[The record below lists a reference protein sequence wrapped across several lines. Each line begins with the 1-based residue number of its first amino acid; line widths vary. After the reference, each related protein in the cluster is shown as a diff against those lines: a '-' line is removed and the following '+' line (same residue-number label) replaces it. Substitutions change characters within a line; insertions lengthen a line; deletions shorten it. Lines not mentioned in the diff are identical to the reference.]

1 MIATY
6 NVRTLSSYDR
16 LLEFEEAIRNIKYDI
31 IGISE
36 MRRHGNKIEEYKN
49 FIMCYIGQ
57 TPGQHGVG
65 FIINKSLKNHII
77 SFNGITERVATLN
90 IKIQEHRI
98 TIIQAYAPT
107 EAASELDIEE
117 FYATVEKALSTAQ
130 KTIILMGDFNAKL
143 GTPKDDEY
151 LVTKKHGYGERNER
165 GQRLLDFALQHKLM
179 IINTCFKKRK
189 SKRWT
194 WRSPNGQYKNEIDFI
209 LSNQHRIFQ
218 NIETLSLN
226 YNSDHRIV
234 RSTITLNKQKI
245 SRAKF
250 TNSQINK
257 LKSEEEISKF
267 KESLISQLSSPT
279 AGENTTVQYCYDRI
293 ERAIIFSLK
302 QTRSMR
308 EENRQHKILS
318 ARTERLLKRRKELQT
333 TKNKSRSQKNELSA
347 LYKVVNKYIKADYKK
362 YRNDTIKEHLQR
374 NGSTKK
380 AYKKLKTN
388 TTWIEGLRKKDT
400 ELYTRDDIITTA
412 TEFYRHLYS
421 NRDTKSTNL
430 DTETDAT
437 PRNNVKSIDETEIIE
452 AIKKLKLDKS
462 PSTDNITNETLKI
475 GHKTLALPLVELF
488 NKILQN
494 SETPS
499 QWSQSNI
506 ILIYKKG
513 DPKDIGNYRPIS
525 LLPSIYKLFS
535 TIINIRIRDTLE
547 KKQPVEQAGFRR
559 GFSTVDHIHTLE
571 LIMEKYQEKQRTL
584 YIAFIDYQK
593 AFDTVIHN
601 SIWESLKEQGVDET
615 YIKIIQSIYKN
626 NKGKIKLETLGP
638 SFSIE
643 RGVRHGDPLSP
654 TIFIAVLESVIS
666 KLDWSKQGLYINGT
680 YLSHLRF
687 ADDLA
692 LISESSSQ
700 LQNMVETLNQASG
713 KVGLE
718 MNITKT
724 KTMTNSSKRPI
735 TINNKP
741 LEYVEDYVYLGKTLS
756 FERKNKNIEIEK
768 RIKLTWN
775 KYWGLKE
782 IFKSDLPQDIK
793 TKVMNS
799 SLLPC
804 LTYGC
809 QTWKFTAETRKKII
823 VCQRGLERSMLK
835 LRKLD
840 KIRHTKIRKITKATN
855 ALSHAKKM
863 KWKWAG
869 HVARLT
875 DQRWTKKV
883 TFWNGPLG
891 KRRKGRPVT
900 RWEDDIKV
908 TAGSNWRKIAEDR
921 DKWASLEEAFTQLG
935 VPED

>member
-1 MIATY
+1 M
-6 NVRTLSSYDR
+6 
-16 LLEFEEAIRNIKYDI
+16 
-31 IGISE
+31 
-36 MRRHGNKIEEYKN
+36 
-49 FIMCYIGQ
+49 
-57 TPGQHGVG
+57 
-65 FIINKSLKNHII
+65 
-77 SFNGITERVATLN
+77 
-90 IKIQEHRI
+90 
-98 TIIQAYAPT
+98 
-107 EAASELDIEE
+107 
-117 FYATVEKALSTAQ
+117 
-130 KTIILMGDFNAKL
+130 
-143 GTPKDDEY
+143 
-151 LVTKKHGYGERNER
+151 
-165 GQRLLDFALQHKLM
+165 
-179 IINTCFKKRK
+179 
-189 SKRWT
+189 
-194 WRSPNGQYKNEIDFI
+194 
-209 LSNQHRIFQ
+209 
-218 NIETLSLN
+218 
-226 YNSDHRIV
+226 
-234 RSTITLNKQKI
+234 
-245 SRAKF
+245 
-250 TNSQINK
+250 
-257 LKSEEEISKF
+257 
-267 KESLISQLSSPT
+267 
-279 AGENTTVQYCYDRI
+279 
-293 ERAIIFSLK
+293 
-302 QTRSMR
+302 
-308 EENRQHKILS
+308 
-318 ARTERLLKRRKELQT
+318 
-333 TKNKSRSQKNELSA
+333 
-347 LYKVVNKYIKADYKK
+347 
-362 YRNDTIKEHLQR
+362 
-374 NGSTKK
+374 
-380 AYKKLKTN
+380 
-388 TTWIEGLRKKDT
+388 
-400 ELYTRDDIITTA
+400 
-412 TEFYRHLYS
+412 
-421 NRDTKSTNL
+421 
-430 DTETDAT
+430 
-437 PRNNVKSIDETEIIE
+437 
-452 AIKKLKLDKS
+452 
-462 PSTDNITNETLKI
+462 
-475 GHKTLALPLVELF
+475 
-488 NKILQN
+488 
-494 SETPS
+494 
-499 QWSQSNI
+499 
-506 ILIYKKG
+506 
-513 DPKDIGNYRPIS
+513 
-525 LLPSIYKLFS
+525 
-535 TIINIRIRDTLE
+535 
-547 KKQPVEQAGFRR
+547 EQAGFRR